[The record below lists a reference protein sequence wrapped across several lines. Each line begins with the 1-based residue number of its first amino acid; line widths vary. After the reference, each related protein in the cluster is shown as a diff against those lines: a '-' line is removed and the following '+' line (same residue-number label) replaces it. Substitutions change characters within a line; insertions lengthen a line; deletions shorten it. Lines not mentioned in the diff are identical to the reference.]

1 MPGDQRLPGRPVARA
16 HRPRPAARPMK
27 PPLPELDPRT
37 DDGPA
42 LRWDKVRAIRAALAA
57 GAYDVEEHLEVMLSR
72 LPGGMGDAKP

>member
-1 MPGDQRLPGRPVARA
+1 
-16 HRPRPAARPMK
+16 MK